1 MIVTYI
7 QARPNGEIIGSGV
20 IQEEVLDTV
29 QPIEDASI
37 IVGVYAD
44 PSALVYF
51 DGTSIVDMPPKP
63 SGEYKF
69 NYTTKEWEFDR
80 AVAEANAL
88 AKRDKLLADGPDRI
102 SPLWWSTMTEQ
113 EQQSWTKYRQ
123 DLLDITTQQG
133 YPESII
139 WPTKP

>member
-1 MIVTYI
+1 MIYYSI
-7 QARPNGEIIGSGV
+7 YKKDSGQ
-20 IQEEVLDTV
+20 IVLRGTA
-29 QPIEDASI
+29 QFIEDVSKLIDDTTNVIYEQSKDNSFVENGI
-37 IVGVYAD
+37 I
-44 PSALVYF
+44 
-51 DGTSIVDMPPKP
+51 IDMPEKP
-63 SGEYKF
+63 SDDYIF
-69 NYTTKEWEFDR
+69 DYTSKNWIKNIEGIKTKVLLF
-80 AVAEANAL
+80 
-88 AKRDKLLADGPDRI
+88 RDQLLKDGPDRI

>member
-7 QARPNGEIIGSGV
+7 QARPNGQIIGSGV
-20 IQEEVLDTV
+20 VQEEVLYTV
-29 QPIEDASI
+29 TPVEDATV
-37 IVGVYAD
+37 IVGLHAD
-44 PSALVYF
+44 PSTNVYYEN
-51 DGTSIVDMPPKP
+51 GAIVAMPPKP
-63 SGEYKF
+63 SLNHKF
-69 NYTTKEWEFDR
+69 DYETKQWVFDTEN
-80 AVAEANAL
+80 AIQKAL
-88 AKRDKLLADGPDRI
+88 AERDRLLAEGPDRI
-102 SPLWWSTMTEQ
+102 SPLWWNSMTEQ